1 MLFDVDEASKKVFL
15 SRLRFTLRVIK
26 CFFTVDENANIDK
39 ILVVTEEVGLCTSN
53 TAEIMIKSTRVE
65 GLSELAELA
74 KMLGSRRWCLISRA
88 IKVKSSIYVEL
99 WAGGTIY
106 RAAPGRGVRGA
117 AASTMVAT
125 SRTSHLHPIHH
136 HTIYISCDYTASH
149 HGISPTLT
157 SFLTDSL

>member
-1 MLFDVDEASKKVFL
+1 MIVDVDEASKKVFL
-15 SRLRFTLRVIK
+15 SRLRLTLRVIR
-26 CFFTVDENANIDK
+26 CFFIVGENADIDK
-39 ILVVTEEVGLCTSN
+39 MVVTEEVGLCTSS

-74 KMLGSRRWCLISRA
+74 KMLGRRRWSLISRA

-106 RAAPGRGVRGA
+106 RAVPGRGVRGA

-125 SRTSHLHPIHH
+125 PRTSHLHPNRH
-136 HTIYISCDYTASH
+136 HTIHISCDYTASYYC
-149 HGISPTLT
+149 ISPTLT
-157 SFLTDSL
+157 SFLTDSR